1 MQWSAILMSIGMSN
15 VNKIARKKIQQH
27 LNTYLQGGG
36 QITYLPTGVARPDK
50 KSFNSHTT
58 TTQKQIDQK
67 RNANASNPRL

>member
-1 MQWSAILMSIGMSN
+1 MSIGMSN
-15 VNKIARKKIQQH
+15 VNNFARKKIQQH
-27 LNTYLQGGG
+27 INTYLQEGG

-50 KSFNSHTT
+50 RSFNSPTT